1 MIITLESH
9 ELVVTKPRNCIA
21 VSGMVYD
28 VIKDKSSLQE
38 QITEFCVS
46 VFDLSNWPP
55 RWSFGQSPDIHGWIY
70 ILSDLGICA
79 AYLTIPFLLL
89 RFVIKIKDTPFYKI
103 ILLFIVFITL
113 CGFTHFMDAVIF
125 WWPAYRLSAFIR
137 LITAIISIITVY
149 KLYKNLPLIQS
160 LRTVRELEAEIKKRR
175 FVEEQLAGSEFL
187 LSEAERISRVGGWEQ
202 DLITNKF
209 TWSKTALDIIELP
222 AGASTENVKLIDYF
236 DEVDKPLLAAV
247 FEGGRVDGVK
257 WDIELVLNTY
267 TDKKIWVRISGEPL
281 YIETG
286 KVVKVRGI
294 LMDIDKYKTTE
305 IALNKS
311 LEITSK
317 NNGQLKNFTHILSHN
332 IRNHASNLQLISSLV
347 NSEKLD
353 TENAELFHMIKNVS
367 QGLDAT
373 LEDLSQAL
381 KIKES
386 IMVSELLDFRVV
398 TDKTIGVLESDI
410 NVNHAEIICNF
421 KVRKVRFPRI
431 YLESILLNLIA
442 NAIKYRRPDV
452 SPFIQLASYKNDDG
466 YTVLECKDNGLGID
480 LNLHGQKIFGLYKTF
495 HDHKDAHGVGLFLV
509 KTQIESQGGR
519 IELES
524 TLGEGSTFKII
535 FNE

>member
-1 MIITLESH
+1 MIIILESP
-9 ELVVTKPRNCIA
+9 ELVLTKPHYCIA
-21 VSGMVYD
+21 VCGMVHN
-28 VIKDKSSLQE
+28 VINDKSSLQE
-38 QITEFCVS
+38 QITGFCVNI
-46 VFDLSNWPP
+46 FDVSSWPP
-55 RWSFGQSPDIHGWIY
+55 RWYFEQSPDFYGWLY

-79 AYLTIPFLLL
+79 AYFAIPFLLL
-89 RFVIKIKDTPFYKI
+89 RLVVKTKDTPFYKI
-103 ILLFIVFITL
+103 ILLFIAFITL
-113 CGFTHFMDAVIF
+113 CGFTHFMDAIIF
-125 WWPAYRLSAFIR
+125 WWPAYGFSALIR
-137 LITAIISIITVY
+137 FTTAIISIITVY
-149 KLYKNLPLIQS
+149 KLYKNLPLIKS
-160 LRTVRELEAEIKKRR
+160 LRTVRELEEEIKKRR
-175 FVEEQLAGSEFL
+175 VVEERLAGSEFL

-209 TWSKTALDIIELP
+209 TWSKTALNIIELP
-222 AGASTENVKLIDYF
+222 ADTSAENIKLIDYF
-236 DEVDKPLLAAV
+236 DDVDKPLLAAV

-257 WDIELVLNTY
+257 WDIELVLNTC

-281 YIETG
+281 YVETG

-332 IRNHASNLQLISSLV
+332 IRNHASNLQLISSLI

-353 TENAELFHMIKNVS
+353 AENAELFTMIKNVS

-386 IMVSELLDFRVV
+386 IMVSELLDFHVV
-398 TDKTIGVLESDI
+398 AEKTIGILESDI
-410 NVNHAEIICNF
+410 NVNHAEIIFNF
-421 KVRKVRFPRI
+421 KVRRVRFPRI
-431 YLESILLNLIA
+431 YLESILLNLIS
-442 NAIKYRRPDV
+442 NAVKYRRPDV
-452 SPFIQLASYKNDDG
+452 SPFIELASYKNNEG